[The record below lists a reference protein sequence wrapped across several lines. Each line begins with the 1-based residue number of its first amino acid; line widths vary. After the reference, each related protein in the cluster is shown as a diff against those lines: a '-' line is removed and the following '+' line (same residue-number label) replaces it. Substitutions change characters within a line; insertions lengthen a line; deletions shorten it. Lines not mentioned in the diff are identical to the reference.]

1 MIISIMKKIR
11 SIFKNEFSGTK
22 AKDHTEYITQ
32 FYRSHGS
39 SGIKASTNYC
49 MEQLDGHG
57 LDEIIIETF
66 PVDGESNLMG
76 RIVYPTWEPRDVVLK
91 IVDPVE
97 EEIVN
102 YNDTSTCIEW
112 FSTPT
117 PPGGVTAEIVDVGRG
132 TMPEDY
138 EGKDVKE
145 KIVLASGG
153 GPLNMGVRLYELAV
167 ERYGALGVVTDFLLG
182 EIPGIR
188 SRTLR
193 LEFVGLLRQ
202 PRTFNK
208 GWSIVISG
216 IKGARLRELMK
227 KGPVKVWANVDT
239 VEGAETGE
247 NLIAVIMGSKK
258 PDEEVFVVGHL
269 SATKPGGNCATGPA
283 LMIEAA
289 RTLSQL
295 ILKGDLPR
303 PKRTIKFLFV
313 PEGLGSEAYIKEH
326 WEERESMLGGLCLC
340 GVGEDQGIC
349 RSSLVLSRTPDSVPS
364 FMDDLCEHVLKN
376 TASKKLLVSGPM
388 RYGTDPYSPF
398 SDNSSFILSGIP
410 CVLLS
415 SKPNLYFHTQFLTA
429 DKMDAEV
436 FETAGSIV
444 METIYNVA
452 DAGIEK
458 AMEIANIVKELAES
472 RLGEI
477 STKSYE
483 ELLESDPYHT
493 AIVYHKWMKKLDY
506 TLERDM
512 RSLSSTSRLVRGLD
526 DESILK
532 GFLEETKA
540 DLRAKG
546 ERVKERVAAITRM
559 KRGGAGG

>member
-1 MIISIMKKIR
+1 MIMSIMKKTR
-11 SIFKNEFSGTK
+11 NIFNNEFSGTK

-32 FYRSHGS
+32 FYRSNGS
-39 SGIKASTNYC
+39 SGIKASTVYC
-49 MEQLDGHG
+49 KEQLDGHG
-57 LDEIIIETF
+57 LDEISIEKF
-66 PVDGESNLMG
+66 PVDGVSGLMG
-76 RIVYPTWEPRDVVLK
+76 RIVYPAWEPREVVLN

-102 YNDTSTCIEW
+102 YNDTPTCIEW

-117 PPGGVTAEIVDVGRG
+117 PPGGVTAEIVDVRG
-132 TMPEDY
+132 GMMLEDY
-138 EGKDVKE
+138 EGKDVKG

-193 LEFVGLLRQ
+193 PEFVGLLRQ

-216 IKGARLRELMK
+216 TKGARLRELLKM
-227 KGPVKVWANVDT
+227 GPVKVWANVDT
-239 VEGAETGE
+239 VEGAGTGE
-247 NLIAVIMGSKK
+247 NLIAVIKGSEK
-258 PDEEVFVVGHL
+258 PDEEVFIVGHL

-295 ILKGDLPR
+295 IVKGDLPR

-326 WEERESMLGGLCLC
+326 WEERESMIGGLCLC

-349 RSSLVLSRTPDSVPS
+349 RSSLVVSRTPDSVPS
-364 FMDDLCEHVLKN
+364 FMNDLCEHVLKE
-376 TASKKLLVSGPM
+376 AVSKKLLTSGPM
-388 RYGTDPYSPF
+388 RYGIDPYSPF
-398 SDNSSFILSGIP
+398 SDNSSFNLSGIP

-429 DKMDAEV
+429 DKMDPEV

-452 DAGIEK
+452 DAGVET
-458 AMEIANIVKELAES
+458 AMEIANIVMEAAES

-477 STKSYE
+477 STYSYE
-483 ELLESDPYHT
+483 EIIESDPENME
-493 AIVYHKWMKKLDY
+493 IVYKKGIKKLDY
-506 TLERDM
+506 TLERDL
-512 RSLSSTSRLVRGLD
+512 RSLNSTSRLVRGLD
-526 DESILK
+526 DEKSYK
-532 GFLEETKA
+532 AFLQESMA

-546 ERVKERVAAITRM
+546 ERVKERVAAITRT
-559 KRGGAGG
+559 KKGGTEG